1 MRITISNVFILVVIS
16 YVITSPVL
24 AQEPAIHT
32 DRTVIKQLTAAD
44 DEAMFQFAIFGDR
57 TGGTPAGLPIL
68 AQAVQETNLL
78 DPDLV
83 MTVGDLVGGYNSTDA
98 WMKQM
103 VEYRAIV
110 DELKMPWFPVAGNH
124 DIYWRLDQG
133 SKEAK
138 PANEHEE
145 NFEKHFGPLWYWFEH
160 KDTGFLVMFTD
171 EGLPDDRL
179 RNFSLPDQQ
188 KISKKQ
194 MEWLKKSLDETKDLK
209 HVFIFL
215 HHPFWWDSRYP
226 GNNWNDVH
234 GMLAKHGNVRAV
246 FAGHIHRMR
255 YDGKRDG
262 IEYFALAV
270 TGGGINEALTSKHYG
285 VLHQY
290 NVVTVRP
297 ESYSVAAVA
306 VGGTFDPR
314 QFTPERIEEAEKARY
329 LKHEI
334 TSDPIHVNKDGT
346 VASIVVA
353 TVTNPLSFNLD
364 VTMLPEGDE
373 SWSIMPDHIHAIV
386 KPGQTKRFV
395 FAVSRNGVLK
405 DGVLKDRN
413 GTLEGFT
420 PPGLQLRFDI
430 MTPEVRMVMPV
441 QHREIETDWK
451 PDPKPAEKKQ
461 RR

>member
-1 MRITISNVFILVVIS
+1 MRLIKTCMIGFVIAFGVASNHVV
-16 YVITSPVL
+16 
-24 AQEPAIHT
+24 AQTAKIHT
-32 DRTVIKQLTAAD
+32 DRPVKKELVTAD
-44 DEAMFQFAIFGDR
+44 GEEMFQFAIYGDR
-57 TGGTPAGLPIL
+57 TGGRPEGLPIL
-68 AQAVQETNLL
+68 ARAVQETNLL

-83 MTVGDLVGGYNSTDA
+83 MTVGDLVNGYGSTDA

-103 VEYRAIV
+103 KEYRAIV
-110 DELKMPWFPVAGNH
+110 DRLNMPWFPVAGNH
-124 DIYWRLDQG
+124 DIYWRLDPG
-133 SKEAK
+133 STEPR

-171 EGLPDDRL
+171 EGLPDDRV
-179 RNFSLPDQQ
+179 RNFAAPDQQ
-188 KISKKQ
+188 HVSKEQ
-194 MEWLKKSLDETKDLK
+194 MAWLRKSLDEMKDLK
-209 HVFIFL
+209 HVFVFL
-215 HHPFWWDSRYP
+215 HHPFWWDARYP

-234 GMLAKHGNVRAV
+234 GLLAEHGNVRAV

-262 IEYFALAV
+262 IEYYALAV

-306 VGGTFDPR
+306 VGGTFDPK
-314 QFTPERIEEAEKARY
+314 QFTPERVEEAEKARH
-329 LKHEI
+329 LIHEY
-334 TSDPIHVNKDGT
+334 TSDPIKVNADGT

-353 TVTNPLSFNLD
+353 TVTNPLSLNLD
-364 VTMLPEGDE
+364 VTLLPEGDD
-373 SWSIMPDHIHAIV
+373 SWAIKPDHLHAIV

-395 FAVSRNGVLK
+395 FAVSRNGT
-405 DGVLKDRN
+405 

-420 PPGLQLRFDI
+420 PPGLQMRFDI
-430 MTPEVRMVMPV
+430 LTPEVRMVMPT
-441 QHREIETDWK
+441 QHREIETVLPNADRGQTATK
-451 PDPKPAEKKQ
+451 AT
-461 RR
+461 